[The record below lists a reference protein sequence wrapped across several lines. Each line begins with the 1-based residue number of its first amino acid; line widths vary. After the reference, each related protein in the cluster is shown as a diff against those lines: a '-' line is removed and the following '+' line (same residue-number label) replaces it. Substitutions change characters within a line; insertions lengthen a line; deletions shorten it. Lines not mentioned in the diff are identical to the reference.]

1 MPMKYIIDTHLHI
14 YPFYSIRKALDSLI
28 SNLHSADPL
37 PTKVGC
43 LTERY
48 DCDVFNQLADSPS
61 ADVTDAFSINNE
73 GNYLHITNK
82 ETGRNVYLLPG
93 QQIIT
98 SENLEVLSLNCPK
111 RVKEGSGAQQTVDN
125 VLAQGGIP
133 VIAFGFGKWLGK
145 RGVIVEKLI
154 EEFDPDQIAMGDTTM
169 RPYGWATPKV
179 FRKAKNK
186 GIKILCGSDPLPFKG
201 EESRPGSYGTRMDL
215 SGDHPVEAI
224 SGILRQNATQD
235 SIGKRN
241 SLFEVA
247 MRMQNHRK
255 AGKIDAR

>member
-14 YPFYSIRKALDSLI
+14 YPFYSIHNAIDSLI
-28 SNLHSADPL
+28 NNLHSADPES
-37 PTKVGC
+37 TKVGC

-48 DCDVFNQLADSPS
+48 DCDVFNQLADAPS
-61 ADVTDAFSINNE
+61 ADVTDAFSIINT
-73 GNYLHITNK
+73 GNCLHITHK
-82 ETGRNVYLLPG
+82 ETAKNVYILPG

-98 SENLEVLSLNCPK
+98 SENLEVLSLNCPQ
-111 RVKEGSGAQQTVDN
+111 RVKEGNSALQTIES

-145 RGVIVEKLI
+145 RGAIVEKLI
-154 EEFDPDQIAMGDTTM
+154 EGFGPEQIAMGDTTM
-169 RPYGWATPKV
+169 RPYGWTTPKV
-179 FRKAKNK
+179 FRKAENK

-201 EESRPGSYGTRMDL
+201 EESRPGSYGTRLDL
-215 SGDHPVEAI
+215 NGDDPVQAI
-224 SGILRQNATQD
+224 SGILGKNTIQD
-235 SIGKRN
+235 TIGKRN
-241 SLFEVA
+241 NLFEVA